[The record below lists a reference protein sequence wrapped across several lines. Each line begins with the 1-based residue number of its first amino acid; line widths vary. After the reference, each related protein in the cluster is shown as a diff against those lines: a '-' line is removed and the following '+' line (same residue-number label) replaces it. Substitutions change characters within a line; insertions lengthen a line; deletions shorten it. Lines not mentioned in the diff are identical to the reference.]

1 MGTETVAVLD
11 VGKTNKKISLYDRD
25 WQVVGE
31 ERTSF
36 AQKEFQ
42 GVEVEDTEGLLTW
55 FRASL
60 KKLAR
65 DHTVRAIA
73 ISAHG
78 ATLTLLGADGKL
90 AFPVV
95 SYTWPGG
102 AAVQDEFYETF
113 GDPVELHR
121 QTGTPDI
128 GFVNM
133 AKVLFYT
140 KTRMPEVW
148 ARCTRGLFYGPYL
161 AYEISGGMGL
171 EPTFPGNHTYLWDYH
186 RRDWSDVARKLG
198 ADKLFGFPLSHPWD
212 VIGPVKPEVAQECG
226 VPADCMTTLGI
237 HDSNA
242 NFLPYLAKGNS
253 EFLLISSGTWGVLMR
268 PADSAH
274 LSDEEIAAKVFF
286 NQDVLARPVR
296 TSLLTL
302 GMDYDAFRA
311 FTEHKDQSGAE
322 NVRRVVADRKLFVVP
337 GVIPEATAFPGSPAR
352 VIDGDKVYPLE
363 TLRKEGGKPFSGLG
377 QDYLAALALGLAVAT
392 KKMLGYC
399 RVKPG
404 TTVFIEG
411 GFAKNEAYCTALAAL
426 CPEQRFCLTAMKEGT
441 AFGAAITGWMAAD
454 KLSLEQVGERF
465 NIETTEVPRHDLGDV
480 AGYEAALHRLTQ
492 AG

>member
-11 VGKTNKKISLYDRD
+11 VGKTNKKISLYDRE
-25 WQVVGE
+25 WRVVGE

-36 AQKEFQ
+36 AQKDFQ
-42 GVEVEDTEGLLTW
+42 GVEVEDTEGLLAW
-55 FRASL
+55 FRVAL
-60 KKLAR
+60 KKLAK

-73 ISAHG
+73 ITAHG
-78 ATLTLLGADGKL
+78 ATLTLLDAEGKL

-102 AAVQDEFYETF
+102 AVIQDEFYETF
-113 GDPVELHR
+113 GDPVSLHR

-133 AKVLFYT
+133 AKVLYYT

-148 ARCTRGLFYGPYL
+148 ARCARGLFYGPYL
-161 AYEISGGMGL
+161 AYELSGGMGL
-171 EPTFPGNHTYLWDYH
+171 EPTFPGNHTYLWDFH
-186 RRDWSDVARKLG
+186 RGDWSDVAIKLG
-198 ADKLFGFPLSHPWD
+198 ADKLFGLPMAPPWD
-212 VIGPVKPEVAQECG
+212 VIGNVKPDVAEECG
-226 VPADCMTTLGI
+226 VPADCKMTLGI

-242 NFLPYLAKGNS
+242 NFLPYLAKGYS

-268 PADSAH
+268 PADSAN

-311 FTEHKDQSGAE
+311 GTELKDQSTPDD
-322 NVRRVVADRKLFVVP
+322 VRKVVNERKLFVVP
-337 GVIPEATAFPGSPAR
+337 GAIPEATAFPGSPAR
-352 VIDGDKVYPLE
+352 VVNGDSEVTLEALRRDGG
-363 TLRKEGGKPFSGLG
+363 TPFTGLG
-377 QDYLAALALGLAVAT
+377 QDYYAALALGLAIAT

-399 RVKPG
+399 RVTPG
-404 TTVFIEG
+404 TVVFIEG
-411 GFAKNEAYCTALAAL
+411 GFAKNSAYCSALAAL

-454 KLSLEQVGERF
+454 NLTLEQVGERF
-465 NIETTEVPRHDLGDV
+465 EIETTDVPRADLGDI
-480 AGYEAALHRLTQ
+480 AAYEAEMFRMTS
-492 AG
+492 